1 MWKFCRSIGW
11 SAVKEFWTAS
21 DRVLSGTA
29 VVFFF
34 LILLNRTYGEHLITE
49 YRPQTNRNLFA
60 QGYVNSFPAPPVLTA
75 VLPLCMSHPT
85 RYAVRETF
93 LGQLFLPIVSH
104 AHQSTLGEWQESQSH

>member
-1 MWKFCRSIGW
+1 MWKFYRSIGW

-75 VLPLCMSHPT
+75 VLPL
-85 RYAVRETF
+85 
-93 LGQLFLPIVSH
+93 
-104 AHQSTLGEWQESQSH
+104 